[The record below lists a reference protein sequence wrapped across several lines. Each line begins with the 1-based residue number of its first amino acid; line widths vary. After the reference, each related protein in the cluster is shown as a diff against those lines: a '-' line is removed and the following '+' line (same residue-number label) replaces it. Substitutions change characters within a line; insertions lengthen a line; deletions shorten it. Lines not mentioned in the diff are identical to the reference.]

1 MEGTL
6 NPSQQEAVNVTEG
19 PLLVLA
25 GAGSGKTRVVT
36 LRIAELIR
44 RGTAPDRI
52 LAVTFTNKAA
62 TEMAERVQAVL
73 DSNLSSKPLVCTF
86 HSYCVRLLRRHIK
99 QLGYP
104 ANFTIY
110 ARGDQEGLAR
120 SVLRQIHVPTTQLR
134 PGDLLFFINHW
145 KSRSITPS
153 QATAQAG
160 TDKEHIAAI
169 GYRRYQRDLKNK
181 GAVDFDDLLLLT
193 DQLFRDFP
201 EIRKKEA
208 AAFDHVLIDEY
219 QDTNATQYRI
229 VTALAQDH
237 RNLCVVGDDDQSI
250 YRWRGAEVEHLL
262 RFSADWAGART
273 VTLEENYRSTGAILD
288 LANRLILYN
297 KTRYQKILRA
307 ARPAGEKPRILQF
320 PDETTEAAEVV
331 ADIQRRINEGYFEPR
346 DFAILFRTNE
356 QPRAIE
362 TELRKEIHVLVN
374 AKYSY
379 ESS

>member
-62 TEMAERVQAVL
+62 SEMAERVQGVL
-73 DSNLSSKPLVCTF
+73 DSSLSTKPLVCTF

-153 QATAQAG
+153 QATTQAG
-160 TDKEHIAAI
+160 TDKEHVAAI

-229 VTALAQDH
+229 VTALAKDH
-237 RNLCVVGDDDQSI
+237 RNLCVVGDDDQFKSGMGGDGT
-250 YRWRGAEVEHLL
+250 W
-262 RFSADWAGART
+262 
-273 VTLEENYRSTGAILD
+273 
-288 LANRLILYN
+288 
-297 KTRYQKILRA
+297 
-307 ARPAGEKPRILQF
+307 
-320 PDETTEAAEVV
+320 
-331 ADIQRRINEGYFEPR
+331 
-346 DFAILFRTNE
+346 
-356 QPRAIE
+356 
-362 TELRKEIHVLVN
+362 
-374 AKYSY
+374 
-379 ESS
+379 